1 MKGGEVMIK
10 VIEKIKNSKL
20 AKIFAS
26 SALATAVGA
35 MGVIC
40 ASATDGET
48 SEVVPSAGQAL
59 GTALNGVQA
68 DLLGYIGIVLPIALA
83 IFGAIWGIRKAIS
96 FFRSTAR

>member
-1 MKGGEVMIK
+1 MIK

-20 AKIFAS
+20 AKVVAS
-26 SALATAVGA
+26 SAVASAIAA
-35 MGVIC
+35 MGVIGC
-40 ASATDGET
+40 FATGDET

-59 GTALNGVQA
+59 STSLTGVQT

-83 IFGAIWGIRKAIS
+83 VFGAIWGIRKAIA